1 MKSFEEHFGKTD
13 EYFSIQIP
21 GRVNLIGEHT
31 DYNDGF
37 VMPVAINRYIKM
49 IGCPR
54 DSRLVRIYS
63 KIFDQVFSFSID
75 KVTTESS
82 IWKKSAE
89 GVIREILVE
98 IDRHRGMDIWID
110 SSLPIGCGLS
120 SSAAFMAGLGV
131 ITAQI
136 QNIKLDPI
144 KFACKI
150 QQAEQ
155 KYTGVNCG
163 IMDQLAV
170 VLSLRDHAMFIDCLN
185 LSIKYIKLPSNWK
198 IIILNTGVKHNLA
211 FSKYNLRRVE
221 CDKVLKNL
229 RKIKPDT
236 ISLRDVTYPD
246 LELIC
251 DPVLFRRCRHV
262 VTENDRVLKT
272 VDALKNTNAEK
283 ISQLFIDSHKS
294 LSNDYEVSC
303 PELDIMVEIAN
314 EAPGQIASRMTG
326 AGFGGATV
334 NFVEID
340 YADKFVDFVLKEY
353 LSVTGKQ
360 GNALIISST
369 DGILAKK

>member
-1 MKSFEEHFGKTD
+1 MKSFEEHFDKTD

-37 VMPVAINRYIKM
+37 VMPVAIDRYIKM
-49 IGCPR
+49 TGCHR
-54 DSRLVRIYS
+54 NSRLVRIYS
-63 KIFDQVFSFSID
+63 KTFDQVFSFSID
-75 KVTTESS
+75 KVITESS
-82 IWKKSAE
+82 TWQRSAE

-98 IDRHRGMDIWID
+98 IDRPEGMDIWIN
-110 SSLPIGCGLS
+110 SNLPIGCGLG
-120 SSAAFMAGLGV
+120 SSAAFMVGLGV

-136 QNIKLDPI
+136 YDIKLDPI

-170 VLSLRDHAMFIDCLN
+170 VLSRSDHAMFIDCRN
-185 LSIKYIKLPSNWK
+185 LSIKYIELPSNWK

-221 CDKVLKNL
+221 CSKVLKKLN
-229 RKIKPDT
+229 KINPDI
-236 ISLRDVTYPD
+236 ISLRDVTYSD

-251 DPVLFRRCRHV
+251 DPVHFRRCRHV
-262 VTENDRVLKT
+262 MTENNRVLKT
-272 VDALKNTNAEK
+272 IDALKNTNVER

-303 PELDIMVEIAN
+303 PELDIMVEIAL

-334 NFVEID
+334 NFVENDFTDI
-340 YADKFVDFVLKEY
+340 FIDFVLKEY
-353 LSVTGKQ
+353 LLSTGKQ
-360 GNALIISST
+360 GSALIISST
-369 DGILAKK
+369 DGILTKK